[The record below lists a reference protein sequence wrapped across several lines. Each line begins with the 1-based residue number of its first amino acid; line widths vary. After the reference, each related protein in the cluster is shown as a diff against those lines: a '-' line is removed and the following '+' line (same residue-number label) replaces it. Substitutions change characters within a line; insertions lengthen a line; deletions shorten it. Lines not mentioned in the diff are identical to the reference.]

1 MAEFLT
7 GEDRRTHYCG
17 DLRKEDIGKEVCVMG
32 WVQRQRDL
40 GALIFIDLRDRTGL
54 LQLAFDRD
62 LAAEPFDKAFS
73 CRAEYVV
80 VAHGVVAAR
89 GEGAVNPHLPTGE
102 VEVRVSSLKILSA
115 AKTPP
120 FEVSDTKKPKDETA
134 LRYRYLDL
142 RRPSLQENIRMRH
155 EIARIAREYYYENGF
170 LEIETP

>member
-17 DLRKEDIGKEVCVMG
+17 DLRKEDIGKEVRVMG

-89 GEGAVNPHLPTGE
+89 GRVAGTPAVAYCTDATVMGGAMGIEGDRGTD
-102 VEVRVSSLKILSA
+102 VRI
-115 AKTPP
+115 
-120 FEVSDTKKPKDETA
+120 F
-134 LRYRYLDL
+134 
-142 RRPSLQENIRMRH
+142 RRPW
-155 EIARIAREYYYENGF
+155 
-170 LEIETP
+170 TPAGRPRS